1 MIRQCAILFGC
12 LALGE
17 LIVYLTGIKLPSS
30 IIGMLLLTL
39 FLKLGW
45 IKLHWVQGLSDFLV
59 ANLGFFFV
67 PPGVALML
75 YFDVIA
81 AEFWPIVIATIVST
95 ALVLVVTGWVHQIVR
110 KFRLARQ
117 IKLARKLQ
125 KKTGLVLLNPILL
138 TIAVLIIFLKMTH
151 ISYET
156 YNKGGHLIEFWLR
169 PAVVALGVPLYLQL
183 EMIKKQLLPI
193 LLSQLAGCIVGVISV
208 VLIRSEERRV
218 GKECK

>member
-81 AEFWPIVIATIVST
+81 AEFWPIVIYAIFANQLEMFGGNVLGGLFLGRTPSEPVTLPKKRSSLAT
-95 ALVLVVTGWVHQIVR
+95 L
-110 KFRLARQ
+110 
-117 IKLARKLQ
+117 
-125 KKTGLVLLNPILL
+125 
-138 TIAVLIIFLKMTH
+138 
-151 ISYET
+151 
-156 YNKGGHLIEFWLR
+156 EFWL
-169 PAVVALGVPLYLQL
+169 
-183 EMIKKQLLPI
+183 I
-193 LLSQLAGCIVGVISV
+193 SQYGLFWP
-208 VLIRSEERRV
+208 
-218 GKECK
+218 

>member
-17 LIVYLTGIKLPSS
+17 LIVFFTGIKLPSS

-81 AEFWPIVIATIVST
+81 AYRHRFISQHPAGTRGYRMGSPINT
-95 ALVLVVTGWVHQIVR
+95 
-110 KFRLARQ
+110 
-117 IKLARKLQ
+117 
-125 KKTGLVLLNPILL
+125 
-138 TIAVLIIFLKMTH
+138 
-151 ISYET
+151 
-156 YNKGGHLIEFWLR
+156 
-169 PAVVALGVPLYLQL
+169 
-183 EMIKKQLLPI
+183 
-193 LLSQLAGCIVGVISV
+193 
-208 VLIRSEERRV
+208 
-218 GKECK
+218 